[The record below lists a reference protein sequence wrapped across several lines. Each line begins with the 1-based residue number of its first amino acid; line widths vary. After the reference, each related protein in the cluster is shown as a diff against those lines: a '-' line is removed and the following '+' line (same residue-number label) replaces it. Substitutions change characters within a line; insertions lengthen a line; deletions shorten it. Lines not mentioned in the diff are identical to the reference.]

1 MTTAQDIAD
10 ETQISSDLSPNHRP
24 VTSDELQQF
33 SSDVKR
39 LTDNIATVVV
49 TGGLTVQLSLLGL
62 FSEGH
67 ILLEDLP
74 GVGKTLLAKTLAR
87 SIDCDFKRIQ
97 FTPDLMPSDITGTS
111 VVDLQSARFDFIE
124 GPIFANIVLA
134 DEINRTGPRTQ
145 SALLEAMAERQVSVE
160 GAVRPLPLPFM
171 VIATQNLQESH
182 GTFPL
187 PDSQLDR
194 FMVSMNMGLPS
205 RDDEAEILRRS
216 QHGMPEPKVLVT
228 ADRVREMQGVTSR
241 IEVALPVRQYIVD
254 VVAST
259 RTAESVDY
267 GVSPRGGAAL
277 QRAAQTWAA
286 MDARDYI
293 VPEDVQ
299 TVAPFVTA
307 HRLMMSGA
315 SDRSSHDVIDTVLRT
330 TQVPA

>member
-1 MTTAQDIAD
+1 LTIVQN
-10 ETQISSDLSPNHRP
+10 ISDVAPSSSSPGI
-24 VTSDELQQF
+24 SADELQQF
-33 SSDVKR
+33 ATDVKR
-39 LTDNIATVVV
+39 LTDNISTVVV
-49 TGGLTVQLSLLGL
+49 TGGLTVQLVLMGL

-160 GAVRPLPLPFM
+160 GEVRPLPSPFM

-216 QHGMPEPKVLVT
+216 QHGMPEPQVLVT
-228 ADRVREMQGVTSR
+228 EERVREMQSVTSR
-241 IEVALPVRQYIVD
+241 VDVAMPVRQYIVD
-254 VVAST
+254 VIAST

-277 QRAAQTWAA
+277 QRAAQT
-286 MDARDYI
+286 
-293 VPEDVQ
+293 
-299 TVAPFVTA
+299 
-307 HRLMMSGA
+307 
-315 SDRSSHDVIDTVLRT
+315 
-330 TQVPA
+330 

>member
-1 MTTAQDIAD
+1 MG
-10 ETQISSDLSPNHRP
+10 L
-24 VTSDELQQF
+24 TSDELQQF
-33 SSDVKR
+33 AADVKE
-39 LTDNIATVVV
+39 LKDNISTIVV
-49 TGGLTVQLSLLGL
+49 TGGLTVHLSLLGL

-74 GVGKTLLAKTLAR
+74 GVGKTLLAKMLAR

-160 GAVRPLPLPFM
+160 GAVRPLPSSFL

-194 FMVSMNMGLPS
+194 FMVSMNMGMPS
-205 RDDEAEILRRS
+205 RDDEAEILRLS
-216 QHGMPEPKVLVT
+216 QHGMPELQVLVT
-228 ADRVREMQGVTSR
+228 EERVLEMQVVTSKVD
-241 IEVALPVRQYIVD
+241 VATPVRQYIVD

-277 QRAAQTWAA
+277 QRAA

-299 TVAPFVTA
+299 AMAPFVTA

-315 SDRSSHDVIDTVLRT
+315 SDRTSHDVIENVLRT